1 MPNWVKNIIITDQVD
16 YQKYAVNND
25 KVDFNILI
33 PEPKEISLTR
43 SPSPKADPVIQKQDC
58 ALVIKCRDSKQFIDI
73 VSKRYKLTLSG
84 APYEIKSEYTQD
96 DIDKLDAIATDESR
110 KILEVIHYLFGT
122 YCLYKYGSDNWYD
135 WRRQYWGCKWNASD
149 STDNGKEFQTP
160 WSAPEPWY
168 RELAKKINFIA
179 LYADED
185 IGSNCGI
192 YVGRNKDLDHYCS
205 DFIDIN
211 SEAFARAIWGYIDS
225 DSIDEDI
232 ESAADINRADQL
244 KHLKADPKKFLQDYL
259 VDIYLPSEYDEKV
272 IGTLESYL

>member
-1 MPNWVKNIIITDQVD
+1 MPNWVKNIIITDHVD
-16 YQKYAVNND
+16 YQKYVVNND
-25 KVDFNILI
+25 KVDFNLLI

-43 SPSPKADPVIQKQDC
+43 SPSPEADSVIQKQDC

-122 YCLYKYGSDNWYD
+122 YCLYKYGSNNWYD
-135 WRRQYWGCKWNASD
+135 WRRQHWGCKWNASD

-185 IGSNCGI
+185 IGANCGI
-192 YVGRNKDLDHYCS
+192 YVSRNKDLNHYCS
-205 DFIDIN
+205 DLIDIN

-244 KHLKADPKKFLQDYL
+244 KNLKADPKKFIQDYL
-259 VDIYLPSEYDEKV
+259 VDIYLPSKYDEKV
-272 IGTLESYL
+272 MNALEDLL